1 MSLAAQAMIGNCGGV
16 LASFVFLSKDGPR
29 YVKGYCILIG
39 IMTMS
44 ASICAFMTIYY
55 RRENARRDA
64 KYKAPAEYTAEEKAL
79 EREKGDSA
87 SFFRFTV

>member
-29 YVKGYCILIG
+29 YVNGYSILIG
-39 IMTMS
+39 MLTMS
-44 ASICAFMTIYY
+44 ASICTVMTIYY
-55 RRENARRDA
+55 RRENARRDT
-64 KYKAPAEYTAEEKAL
+64 KYKAPDQYTAQERAL